1 MRNISIQLDED
12 LFRKFAIACAELGAQ
27 KKVLIINFIKSFIED
42 KEDEKILKL
51 AEKRLKEYERGKV
64 KTISHKDAWK

>member
-1 MRNISIQLDED
+1 MKNISIQIEED
-12 LFRKFAIACAELGAQ
+12 LFRKFAVACAEVGAQ
-27 KKVLIINFIKSFIED
+27 KKALIINFIKNFIED

-51 AEKRLKEYERGKV
+51 AEKRLKEYEKGKV

>member
-1 MRNISIQLDED
+1 MRNISIQLDDD
-12 LFRKFAIACAELGAQ
+12 LFKRFAVACAELGAQ
-27 KKVLIINFIKSFIED
+27 KKGLIISFIKSFIEN

-51 AEKRLKEYERGKV
+51 AEKRLNEYEKGKV

>member
-1 MRNISIQLDED
+1 MKNISIQVDD
-12 LFRKFAIACAELGAQ
+12 NLFRKFAVACAELGAQ
-27 KKVLIINFIKSFIED
+27 KKALIISFIKSFIED

-51 AEKRLKEYERGKV
+51 AEKRLREYEKGKV